1 MAEDD
6 DAKAPWM
13 IKGVRAS
20 VRRRA
25 LACATKQDQTMGE
38 WITRAIATQEN
49 LEAGERILPPLL
61 PGKDAD
67 TCPAPPAA
75 TASVEAVMALS
86 ELIRTAV
93 EVGRAG
99 GLPVPKTVA
108 RQTYTLVNEQ
118 LRAARGL
125 PPKRRGLPPRRTQ
138 VRPPG
143 QTIAGAVADAAE

>member
-1 MAEDD
+1 
-6 DAKAPWM
+6 M
-13 IKGVRAS
+13 IKGVRTS

-25 LACATKQDQTMGE
+25 LACAAKQDQTMGE

-49 LEAGERILPPLL
+49 LEAGERILPPLV
-61 PGKDAD
+61 PGQDQDAD
-67 TCPAPPAA
+67 TRPALPTAA
-75 TASVEAVMALS
+75 ASVEAVMALS

-108 RQTYTLVNEQ
+108 RQTYALLGEQ

-125 PPKRRGLPPRRTQ
+125 PPKRRGLPRR
-138 VRPPG
+138 
-143 QTIAGAVADAAE
+143 QTLLGEAAPELVSGASD